1 METII
6 TLALKSV
13 AVLAIFVL
21 VYHFLLRRL
30 TFFHTNRAFLL
41 LGIIASVT
49 FPFIEITQTVYI
61 ERPVENIVISQPL
74 MTPMAMVLE
83 SQPQVEPFDY
93 AQLLMYLYLA
103 VVLFFIGKMV
113 VELSSLFRLI
123 RSGAIEKKD
132 GFVMVTLSRKLT
144 PFSFFKYIC
153 YSAHDK
159 NNADLPLI
167 IDHEKVH
174 AREWHSIDLLI
185 SHLYRAVFWINPLA
199 WLLKRQ
205 IGENLEF
212 IADAQAKSQHNES
225 VNYERALLSSAA
237 SHMQPALANNFFTP
251 FIKERIAML
260 QKEASATWNAYKYA
274 LILPVMVLFI
284 YSFNVVEEV
293 EFVDVPAEDQK
304 LEENQN
310 QTEHQVDPLIS
321 DSTLSK
327 NSDTEESQKEV
338 TKTSSY
344 GVYDITTA
352 TTGSDLVKYAS
363 EINSRRSYQIQFN
376 NIKENNGKLSQF
388 EVWTE
393 FDGETSNHK
402 MTLELGENDLY
413 LLRDLDDKMLLN
425 NDASTETFYFTSKGV
440 ILEKEDWTYGDM
452 KTINT
457 LPQERFNLE
466 NNSFTNGR
474 VTFKIV
480 KTTTDKSLKEFK
492 QQLKNAYDVDFKW
505 SGLKRKNGVITAIKI
520 QLDDNNGS
528 VMKKSQKNSIG
539 IDDLCIHGDLS
550 ESQNSWS
557 LNNCDKDSYAA
568 IGFMTNDFR
577 LDSIRDII
585 DIQNLNMDTIHLN
598 MMTGFKEINIDSII
612 NQSITTIHDINTD
625 SLIQS
630 HDFSIENIES
640 LKNDTL
646 NKSTLII
653 LNNVDPSRETLY
665 SNNAQKFQPLLIV
678 NGVISNFKIE
688 DFSDSEMIESVTV
701 LKGDEAT
708 ALYGEKGNNGV
719 VMIVTKAGTTLDKE
733 AVLKEREE
741 VLQERRDAIEE
752 LREVKSEKR
761 KAILEE
767 RRATLEKLRDS
778 KIKEREALI
787 EQRSH
792 VKEQRR
798 AQLEQRRNLTIQQSN
813 QVLSDKELANRV
825 GDKGIHIEKFDRESI
840 LKAIGDEEK
849 GYLYYDNATYF
860 FVVENDKLNVFD
872 RWGNYIDLNDKAI
885 FYNSIGDEKAYVIVN
900 GEKLVF
906 EKDEIRRGNRMYINR
921 GDGKFLEKIAGQ
933 PTKYYEGI
941 DMSTASD
948 YVKQKST
955 TSINKLSKFADSLL
969 DSRAKTSIAAT
980 VKETNEAIFATND
993 MSKEGFVKLEQQLE
1007 KAGHSFKL
1015 VTHFMKSGTLKS
1027 LKFKINNSTSAMEA
1041 NKGVKSVRISFRDGT
1056 DTPIVIMESN

>member
-123 RSGAIEKKD
+123 RSGAMEKKD

-159 NNADLPLI
+159 NNVDLPLI

-199 WLLKRQ
+199 WFIKRQ

-212 IADAQAKSQHNES
+212 IADAQTKSQHNES
-225 VNYERALLSSAA
+225 INYERALLSSVA

-251 FIKERIAML
+251 FIKKRITML

-293 EFVDVPAEDQK
+293 KFVDVVIENQ
-304 LEENQN
+304 EENQN
-310 QTEHQVDPLIS
+310 QNQNQVDPFIS

-352 TTGSDLVKYAS
+352 TTGSDLIKYAS

-440 ILEKEDWTYGDM
+440 ILEKEDWTYGDI

-492 QQLKNAYDVDFKW
+492 QQLKNAYNVDFKW

-528 VMKKSQKNSIG
+528 VMKKSQKNSNG

-568 IGFMTNDFR
+568 IGFVTNDFR
-577 LDSIRDII
+577 LDSIRDIM
-585 DIQNLNMDTIHLN
+585 DIQNLKMDTIHLN
-598 MMTGFKEINIDSII
+598 MMAGFKEINIDSII

-630 HDFSIENIES
+630 LDFSIENIES

-665 SNNAQKFQPLLIV
+665 SNNAQKLQPLLIV

-741 VLQERRDAIEE
+741 VLQERHDAIEE

-767 RRATLEKLRDS
+767 RRATMEKLRDS

-792 VKEQRR
+792 AKEQRR
-798 AQLEQRRNLTIQQSN
+798 AELEQRRAYMIAERDSLKQSFQN
-813 QVLSDKELANRV
+813 SMIVV
-825 GDKGIHIEKFDRESI
+825 
-840 LKAIGDEEK
+840 K
-849 GYLYYDNATYF
+849 GYNSDHNGTAFHLQDLTKSGF
-860 FVVENDKLNVFD
+860 KKLQQDLEN
-872 RWGNYIDLNDKAI
+872 
-885 FYNSIGDEKAYVIVN
+885 
-900 GEKLVF
+900 
-906 EKDEIRRGNRMYINR
+906 
-921 GDGKFLEKIAGQ
+921 
-933 PTKYYEGI
+933 
-941 DMSTASD
+941 
-948 YVKQKST
+948 
-955 TSINKLSKFADSLL
+955 
-969 DSRAKTSIAAT
+969 
-980 VKETNEAIFATND
+980 
-993 MSKEGFVKLEQQLE
+993 
-1007 KAGHSFKL
+1007 AGHTFELITHKMRGGKL
-1015 VTHFMKSGTLKS
+1015 KK
-1027 LKFKINNSTSAMEA
+1027 LKFKLNDNTSSIES
-1041 NKGVKSVRISFRDGT
+1041 NKGVKSVHVTFNENSS
-1056 DTPIVIMESN
+1056 TPMVIIESN